1 MTYRPGRHTEAESN
15 GGGWLQKAIA
25 SCYFHTPLP
34 SLVKPVR
41 ERYRLKRSPESRW
54 PRVEKRDGPTAR
66 ILYFHRINDD
76 RDPFFPAMSTG
87 LFEREMQFLARHY
100 NVIGLDR
107 MVDHLAGEG
116 PETSVAITFDDGY
129 QDNFTH
135 AFPILQRYG
144 LPATI
149 FLTTGNIDSREPL
162 WFEQLSLALKKT
174 ARENLHLDTDPP
186 VDFQIR
192 TQAER
197 LECNNRLQDLLRD
210 LPDVD
215 RRRWLAQI
223 LCSLAVEGDAERHG
237 KMLTWDQIRH
247 MHPLGIDFGGHT
259 ISHPFLSKTTED
271 DAAREISGCK
281 TRIEEEL
288 QHPVRYFAYP
298 NGHEPDVSKSNREL
312 VRRAGYRA
320 AVTTT
325 WGMND
330 SRTDRM
336 ELRRGGP
343 WEENPALFA
352 YKLDWYQ
359 LTND

>member
-1 MTYRPGRHTEAESN
+1 VRYTPAKRGQAESN
-15 GGGWLQKAIA
+15 GGGWVQKALA

-41 ERYRLKRSPESRW
+41 ERYGITKSLESRW
-54 PRVEKRDGPTAR
+54 PKLEKRNGPSAR

-76 RDPFFPAMSTG
+76 RDPFFPAMSTR
-87 LFEREMQFLARHY
+87 LFEREMQFLARY
-100 NVIGLDR
+100 YKVVSLDQL
-107 MVDHLAGEG
+107 VDHLDRNDPGT
-116 PETSVAITFDDGY
+116 PLTITFDDGY

-149 FLTTGNIDSREPL
+149 FLTTGSIDTREPL

-174 ARENLHLDTDPP
+174 AREYLELDTLRYP
-186 VDFQIR
+186 IR
-192 TQAER
+192 TPDER
-197 LECNNRLQDLLRD
+197 LWCNHQIQNFLRS
-210 LPDVD
+210 LPDLD
-215 RRRWLAQI
+215 RRRSLAQI
-223 LCSLAVEGDAERHG
+223 LRFLAIEGDEERRG
-237 KMLTWDQIRH
+237 KMLTWDQIRY
-247 MHPLGIDFGGHT
+247 MHSLGIDFGGHT
-259 ISHPFLSKTTED
+259 ISHPFLSRTTEEE
-271 DAAREISGCK
+271 ASREISGCK
-281 TRIEEEL
+281 IRIEEEL

-298 NGHEPDVSKSNREL
+298 NGHEPDVSESNHKL

-336 ELRRGGP
+336 ELKRGGP
-343 WEENPALFA
+343 WETSPALFA